1 MYNLYSSAAAAVNS
15 AGVNP
20 NWQLARSPP
29 QQQQQQPQQ
38 QSTDQQ
44 RGYGNGQNVA
54 SQQAAS
60 TGASNTGGR
69 SASTSGPSGQTG
81 VGPPLTPQ
89 YTLNGAVPA
98 AYAAYGAPA
107 GWIPGPPQVPS
118 PQTNI
123 PPQMNAAY
131 NVMFDPSQ
139 QISSQ
144 QPTYVHQNPYD
155 ASAYYSQQSQQQQQ
169 QQPQQ
174 QQPPPPPP
182 QQGVDTVQ
190 QGNYNR

>member
-1 MYNLYSSAAAAVNS
+1 MYNLYQSAAAATVNPS
-15 AGVNP
+15 NVNP

-29 QQQQQQPQQ
+29 QQQQQP
-38 QSTDQQ
+38 TDQQ
-44 RGYGNGQNVA
+44 RGYSNGQNVS
-54 SQQAAS
+54 SQQATS

-81 VGPPLTPQ
+81 AGNGGGPPITPQ
-89 YTLNGAVPA
+89 YTLNGGVPA
-98 AYAAYGAPA
+98 AYAAYGAPT
-107 GWIPGPPQVPS
+107 GWIPGPQQIAS

-131 NVMFDPSQ
+131 NVMYDPSQ
-139 QISSQ
+139 QVPSQ
-144 QPTYVHQNPYD
+144 QPTYVHQNPYET
-155 ASAYYSQQSQQQQQ
+155 AAYFTQQSQQQQQ
-169 QQPQQ
+169 QQQQ
-174 QQPPPPPP
+174 QPPPPP